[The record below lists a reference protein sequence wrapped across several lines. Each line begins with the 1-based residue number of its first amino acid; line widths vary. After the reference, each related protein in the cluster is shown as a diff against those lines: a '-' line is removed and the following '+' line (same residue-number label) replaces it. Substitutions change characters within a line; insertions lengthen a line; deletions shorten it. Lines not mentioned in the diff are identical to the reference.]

1 MKKLLALGVTLAAG
15 FAFAQVPLFADGVLV
30 QDNGSN
36 IDVGYYGAP
45 QMFDWDLDGKKDLVL
60 GQFSSGYIRFYQNVG
75 EDSAPA
81 FSGFEYMSAS
91 GVQITLPSG

>member
-1 MKKLLALGVTLAAG
+1 MKKLAVLSVVLLAG
-15 FAFAQVPLFADGVLV
+15 FAFAEAPRFADGVLV

-60 GQFSSGYIRFYQNVG
+60 GQFSSGYIRMYANVG

-91 GVQITLPSG
+91 GVQISLPSG